1 MPVTDYLE
9 HSNMAEHYD
18 FGKEAEQ
25 LAVQFLEKKKY
36 KVLERNYRFQKAE
49 IDIIAHDL
57 FKNEIVIV
65 EVKARK
71 YNSLQKPEEAVTKSK
86 QKLLL
91 KATDAFLINRNL
103 NLETRFDIISIEKS
117 VSNWTIRHI
126 ENAFYSFE

>member
-1 MPVTDYLE
+1 
-9 HSNMAEHYD
+9 MAEHYD

-36 KVLERNYRFQKAE
+36 KILERNYRFQKAE

-57 FKNEIVIV
+57 VKNEIVIV